1 MSTLEKNL
9 YKNLKITSP
18 RTMNQPLVDKSY
30 KGLSTV
36 NTEDKNFKLRNLE
49 LIKQD
54 ILNHFHIRI
63 GEKLEN
69 PTFGTIIWDV
79 LFEPMTDSI
88 KKAVLDNV
96 TQILNYDPRVNA
108 SNIIVDAY
116 ESGIQIYAELTY
128 IEYNISEQMT
138 LKFDNQS
145 SAIL

>member
-1 MSTLEKNL
+1 MLIE
-9 YKNLKITSP
+9 NLKFYY
-18 RTMNQPLVDKSY
+18 RYLVNRFSKYPIIYNNS
-30 KGLSTV
+30 
-36 NTEDKNFKLRNLE
+36 FNLQ
-49 LIKQD
+49 K

-96 TQILNYDPRVNA
+96 TQIINYDPRVNA
-108 SNIIVDAY
+108 SNIVVDAY

-145 SAIL
+145 NAIL